1 MNSFSNTILSW
12 FRENGRELPWRET
25 KNPYAIWLSEIIL
38 QQTRIAQGWEYWE
51 RFMAQYPTVE
61 DLAAAHEDE
70 VLKLW
75 QGLGYYSRARNLHAA
90 AKQIVALGHF
100 PDTLEGIKQLKGVGD
115 YTAAAIG
122 SFAFDIPAA
131 VVDGN
136 VYRVLARYF
145 GIDTPINST
154 QGKKEFAALAQSLLP
169 SSKASDSL
177 SSFSPASDFQS
188 SLSLVAAYNQ
198 AMMDFGA
205 IQCTPQSPKCLL
217 CPLAETCEA
226 MRTNRVA
233 ELPVKQKTMKVK
245 TRHLSYIYIRC
256 NGMTAIHRRG
266 EGDIWQGLWEPFNAS
281 DITEATASI
290 ASAQVSL
297 SSTKFSTS
305 LTKLSSFKKELAA
318 DLHLSNVD
326 ALQLLAQD
334 VKHVLTHRILLA
346 DFYLLETDAHP
357 QLPDDYIW
365 IKEEEIEDYGIPRL
379 IELMLE
385 KISCK

>member
-169 SSKASDSL
+169 SSKASDFLSL
-177 SSFSPASDFQS
+177 SSASD
-188 SLSLVAAYNQ
+188 SLSSSSPVAAYNQ

-226 MRTNRVA
+226 MRSNRVA
-233 ELPVKQKTMKVK
+233 ELPVKQKTLKVK

-290 ASAQVSL
+290 ASAQASL
-297 SSTKFSTS
+297 SSTKTS
-305 LTKLSSFKKELAA
+305 PSSAKLSPFKSELAA
-318 DLHLSNVD
+318 SLHLSNVD
-326 ALQLLAQD
+326 GLQLLAQN

-346 DFYLLETDAHP
+346 DFYLLETEARP

>member
-1 MNSFSNTILSW
+1 MEFANTIISW
-12 FRENGRELPWRET
+12 FRENGRALPWRET
-25 KNPYAIWLSEIIL
+25 RDPYAIWLSEIIL

-51 RFMAQYPTVE
+51 RFMAQYPTVQ

-75 QGLGYYSRARNLHAA
+75 QGLGYYSRARNLHTA

-169 SSKASDSL
+169 SSKASDFLSL
-177 SSFSPASDFQS
+177 SSASD
-188 SLSLVAAYNQ
+188 SLSSSSPVAAYNQ

-256 NGMTAIHRRG
+256 KGETAIHRRG

-281 DITEATASI
+281 DIAEACASPS
-290 ASAQVSL
+290 SAQASL
-297 SSTKFSTS
+297 SSIKFSTS

-334 VKHVLTHRILLA
+334 VKHVLTHRILFA
-346 DFYLLETDAHP
+346 DFYLLETEARP

>member
-169 SSKASDSL
+169 SSKASDFLSL
-177 SSFSPASDFQS
+177 SSASD
-188 SLSLVAAYNQ
+188 SLSSSSPVAAYNQ

-226 MRTNRVA
+226 MRSNRIA
-233 ELPVKQKTMKVK
+233 ELPVKQKTLKVK

-290 ASAQVSL
+290 ASAQASP
-297 SSTKFSTS
+297 SSAKFSPS
-305 LTKLSSFKKELAA
+305 SAKLSPFKSELAA
-318 DLHLSNVD
+318 SLHLSNVD
-326 ALQLLAQD
+326 ALQLLAPD

-346 DFYLLETDAHP
+346 DFYLLETEARP

-379 IELMLE
+379 IELLLE

>member
-1 MNSFSNTILSW
+1 MEFANTIISW
-12 FRENGRELPWRET
+12 FRENGRALPWRET
-25 KNPYAIWLSEIIL
+25 RDPYAIWLSEIIL

-51 RFMAQYPTVE
+51 RFMAQYPTVQ

-75 QGLGYYSRARNLHAA
+75 QGLGYYSRARNLHTA

-145 GIDTPINST
+145 GIDTPINTT

-169 SSKASDSL
+169 SSKASVSL

-205 IQCTPQSPKCLL
+205 IQCTPKSPKCLL

-256 NGMTAIHRRG
+256 KGETAIHRRG

-281 DITEATASI
+281 DIAEACASPS
-290 ASAQVSL
+290 SAQASL

-326 ALQLLAQD
+326 GLQLLAQD

>member
-1 MNSFSNTILSW
+1 MEFANTIISW
-12 FRENGRELPWRET
+12 FRENGRALPWRET
-25 KNPYAIWLSEIIL
+25 RDPYAIWLSEIIL
-38 QQTRIAQGWEYWE
+38 QQTRIAQGWKYWE
-51 RFMAQYPTVE
+51 RFMTQYPTVE

-75 QGLGYYSRARNLHAA
+75 QGLGYYSRARNLHTA

-256 NGMTAIHRRG
+256 KGETAIHRRG

-281 DITEATASI
+281 DIAEACASPS
-290 ASAQVSL
+290 SAQASL

>member
-1 MNSFSNTILSW
+1 MEFANTIISW
-12 FRENGRELPWRET
+12 FRENGRALPWRET
-25 KNPYAIWLSEIIL
+25 RDPYAIWLSEIIL

-75 QGLGYYSRARNLHAA
+75 QGLGYYSRARNLHTA

-256 NGMTAIHRRG
+256 KGETAIHRRG

-281 DITEATASI
+281 DIAEACASPS
-290 ASAQVSL
+290 SAQASL
-297 SSTKFSTS
+297 SSIKFSTS

>member
-1 MNSFSNTILSW
+1 MEFANTIISW
-12 FRENGRELPWRET
+12 FRENGRALPWRET
-25 KNPYAIWLSEIIL
+25 RDPYAIWLSEIIL

-75 QGLGYYSRARNLHAA
+75 QGLGYYSRARNLHTA

-169 SSKASDSL
+169 SSKASDFLSL
-177 SSFSPASDFQS
+177 SSASD
-188 SLSLVAAYNQ
+188 SLSSSSPVAAYNQ

-290 ASAQVSL
+290 ASAQASL
-297 SSTKFSTS
+297 SSTKTS
-305 LTKLSSFKKELAA
+305 PSSAKLSPFKSELAA
-318 DLHLSNVD
+318 SLHLSNVD
-326 ALQLLAQD
+326 GLQLLAQN

-346 DFYLLETDAHP
+346 DFYLLETEARP

-385 KISCK
+385 KLSCK

>member
-1 MNSFSNTILSW
+1 MEFANTIISW
-12 FRENGRELPWRET
+12 FRENGRALPWRET
-25 KNPYAIWLSEIIL
+25 RDPYAIWLSEIIL

-75 QGLGYYSRARNLHAA
+75 QGLGYYSRARNLHTA

-169 SSKASDSL
+169 SSKASDFLSL
-177 SSFSPASDFQS
+177 SSASDFQS

-233 ELPVKQKTMKVK
+233 ELPVKQKTLKVK

-281 DITEATASI
+281 DIAEACASPS
-290 ASAQVSL
+290 SAQASL

-346 DFYLLETDAHP
+346 DFYLLETEAHP

-379 IELMLE
+379 IELLLE

>member
-38 QQTRIAQGWEYWE
+38 QQTRIAQGREYWE
-51 RFMAQYPTVE
+51 RFMAQYPTVQ

-75 QGLGYYSRARNLHAA
+75 QGLGYYSRARNLHTA

-169 SSKASDSL
+169 SSKASVSL

-290 ASAQVSL
+290 ASAQASL

-334 VKHVLTHRILLA
+334 VKHVLTHRILFA
-346 DFYLLETDAHP
+346 DFYLLETEARP

-385 KISCK
+385 KISC